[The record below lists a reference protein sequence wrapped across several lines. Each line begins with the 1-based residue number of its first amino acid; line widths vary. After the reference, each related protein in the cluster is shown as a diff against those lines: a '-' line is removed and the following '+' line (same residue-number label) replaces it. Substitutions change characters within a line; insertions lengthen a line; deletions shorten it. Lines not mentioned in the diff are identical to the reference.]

1 MYIQT
6 IGPGPNSNAAT
17 KRSVITS
24 SRVFKPCIVK
34 MPYRIM
40 NNVHAKVAVNIKVLL
55 PKRSRS
61 PVDIKTAPKF
71 TAYMSADA

>member
-1 MYIQT
+1 
-6 IGPGPNSNAAT
+6 
-17 KRSVITS
+17 
-24 SRVFKPCIVK
+24 
-34 MPYRIM
+34 M